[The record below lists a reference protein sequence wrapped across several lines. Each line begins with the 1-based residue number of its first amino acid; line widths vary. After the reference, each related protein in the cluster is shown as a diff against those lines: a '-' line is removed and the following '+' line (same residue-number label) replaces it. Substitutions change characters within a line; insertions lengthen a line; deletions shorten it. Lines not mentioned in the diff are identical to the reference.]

1 MQIIYNSIRIIDYV
15 NENVYNRDTP
25 EIFNEY
31 IMELITHINS
41 NNNVR
46 AYKTSSNSTEVISC
60 VLDILQNEHDAEFVM
75 QKNDV
80 IAQRL
85 LRKEKEA
92 QSRVSSMNINVKK
105 GSLIQALIF
114 DETREVYLY
123 LLAKVEHSDFIDDY
137 DYSFKTGFSKDKKTI
152 WKSCLIDLFNPNAD
166 IFDAK
171 VYSDTKARYWSH
183 KFLELEEVISDE
195 TNTIN
200 AFKSIEGVLNRSI
213 KKESKQDYII
223 IRNAFI
229 SYMKSNEHIDY
240 NNMIDNILGDYVPC
254 EIDESKLNVLK
265 TKLYELP
272 TKRNFDYQFTS
283 VPRAINARIGKVY
296 KVNTG
301 IEVKITDGIPN
312 LRDTIKAFQTSD
324 GNRYLQ
330 IKTTDIDT
338 YESFKID

>member
-1 MQIIYNSIRIIDYV
+1 MNIIYNSIRIIDYV
-15 NENVYNRDTP
+15 NEKVYNRDTP
-25 EIFNEY
+25 ETFNEY
-31 IMELITHINS
+31 VVELITHINS
-41 NNNVR
+41 NNSVR
-46 AYKTSSNSTEVISC
+46 AYKTSSNSAEIMSC
-60 VLDILQNEHDAEFVM
+60 ILDILRNKDDEGYVV

-80 IAQRL
+80 IARRL
-85 LRKEKEA
+85 LKTEKEA
-92 QSRVSSMNINVKK
+92 QKKVSSMNVNVRK

-114 DETREVYLY
+114 DETRDAYLY

-137 DYSFKTGFSKDKKTI
+137 DFSFKTGFSKDKKTI
-152 WKSCLIDLFNPNAD
+152 WKSCLIDLFNPSAE

-183 KFLELEEVISDE
+183 NFLELEEIISDE
-195 TNTIN
+195 TNTVN
-200 AFKSIEGVLNRSI
+200 AFKAIEGILNRNV
-213 KKESKQDYII
+213 KNKSKQDYII

-240 NNMIDNILGDYVPC
+240 NNMIDDVVGNYIPC
-254 EIDESKLNVLK
+254 EIDDEKLNDLK

-272 TKRNFDYQFTS
+272 TKRKFDCQFNS
-283 VPRAINARIGKVY
+283 VPKAINARIGKVY

-301 IEVKITDGIPN
+301 IEVKITDSIPN
-312 LRDTIKAFQTSD
+312 LRETIRAFQSAD

-330 IKTTDIDT
+330 IKTTDTDT